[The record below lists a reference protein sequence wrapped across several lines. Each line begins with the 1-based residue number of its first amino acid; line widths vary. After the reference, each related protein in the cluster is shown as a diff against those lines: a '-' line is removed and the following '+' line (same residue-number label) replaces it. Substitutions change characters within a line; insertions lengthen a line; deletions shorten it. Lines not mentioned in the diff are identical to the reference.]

1 MKDFAVVTV
10 ADDRHSDLDVE
21 ILISDII
28 DNRIDLLF
36 ASIDPSQH

>member
-10 ADDRHSDLDVE
+10 ADDRDSDLDVE

-28 DNRIDLLF
+28 DNRIDLLL